1 MKKRI
6 LVVGDGCEDI
16 YIYGKCERL
25 CPDAP
30 VPVLIPTKKIINGG
44 MAKNVYENIKSIYPY
59 VDLITNK
66 NLISKTR
73 FVHERT
79 NQMFVRVDEGE
90 HLAERV
96 NIQDI
101 NLNNYELIVLA
112 DYCKGF
118 LREEDIE
125 YICAN
130 HKNVFLDTK
139 KILGSYCQQAR
150 IIKINEVEYNRNVEA
165 KIDLS
170 KFHNSLITTL
180 GDKGCRYENILYG
193 VDVVEIKD
201 MTGAGDTFMA
211 CLVVKYLQTDNIET
225 AITFANECA
234 TTVVQHKGVV
244 KIGDHFK
251 LGSLLVDFEK

>member
-1 MKKRI
+1 MKKKI
-6 LVVGDGCEDI
+6 LVIGDGCQDI
-16 YIYGKCERL
+16 YVYGKCERL

-44 MAKNVYENIKSIYPY
+44 MAQNVYENIKSIYPF

-90 HLAERV
+90 HISERV
-96 NIQDI
+96 NMQNID
-101 NLNNYELIVLA
+101 LSNYELIVLA

-118 LREEDIE
+118 LQEEDIE
-125 YICAN
+125 YICNN

-139 KILGSYCQQAR
+139 KLLGNFCRNAR
-150 IIKINEVEYNRNVEA
+150 IIKINEIEYKRNIES
-165 KIDLS
+165 KIDMS
-170 KFHNSLITTL
+170 AFYKTLIVTT
-180 GDKGCRYENILYG
+180 GDKGCQFEGISYP
-193 VDVVEIKD
+193 VDRVEIKD

-211 CLVVKYLQTDNIET
+211 CLAVKYLQTENIET
-225 AITFANECA
+225 AIVFANECA
-234 TTVVQHKGVV
+234 TMIVQHKGVV
-244 KIGDHFK
+244 RIGDHIK